1 MNTGA
6 ERLRS
11 TSPLTSS
18 FMGIVMSYRA
28 LIEEMFAKADVRI
41 DGDRPFDVRVSNED
55 FYARVLR
62 DGALGIGEAYM
73 DGWWDSDSID
83 ELTCRFVKAGLHRES
98 LGNLRYLRSVLALRL
113 SGIGRRSKAFE
124 VGERHY
130 DLGNSL
136 FRAMLDKRMIYS
148 CGYWKDAV
156 TLDQAQENKLDL
168 VCRKL
173 ALKPGM
179 RVLDIGCGWG
189 GWAKFAA
196 ENYGVEVV
204 GITVSREQL
213 AYARECCDGLPVELR
228 LQDYRDVDE
237 KFNRVVSIA
246 MFEAVGHRYFRTFM
260 ERVERCLEDDGL
272 FLLHTIAGNE
282 PIATAESPWLNKYI
296 FPNGELPSVGQIAT
310 SAEGLFVVEALQRFR
325 ADYEKTLTAWYENF
339 VANWSTIEGSYDQR
353 FFRMWTFYLLM
364 SRGVF
369 RSRLAHVLQAV
380 FSKNGIPGKGWRAD
394 DADVESFDA
403 R

>member
-1 MNTGA
+1 
-6 ERLRS
+6 
-11 TSPLTSS
+11 
-18 FMGIVMSYRA
+18 MGIVMSYRA

-369 RSRLAHVLQAV
+369 RSRLTHVLQAV